1 MRKLFKSESRVKTLC
16 VFLAAFALYVFG
28 VAQANTQTVNTS
40 WIAVENH
47 FDSAQFKSTCAAGT
61 AGGATGIM
69 QYKNSSG
76 SFIGESI
83 SDIDYT
89 PYGWVVFYNTS
100 GSMTQYVKYDIPS
113 WALVSPYAVNTN
125 RVLCRGAIYD
135 NALNRNVTATVRA
148 EATR

>member
-1 MRKLFKSESRVKTLC
+1 MISFKCKKGVVSIMRKLFKSESRVKTFC

-61 AGGATGIM
+61 AGGA
-69 QYKNSSG
+69 
-76 SFIGESI
+76 
-83 SDIDYT
+83 
-89 PYGWVVFYNTS
+89 
-100 GSMTQYVKYDIPS
+100 
-113 WALVSPYAVNTN
+113 
-125 RVLCRGAIYD
+125 IYD